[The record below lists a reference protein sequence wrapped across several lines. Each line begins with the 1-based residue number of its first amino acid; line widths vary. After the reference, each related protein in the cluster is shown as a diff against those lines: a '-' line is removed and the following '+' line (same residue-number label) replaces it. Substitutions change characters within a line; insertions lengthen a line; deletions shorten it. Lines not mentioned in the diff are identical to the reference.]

1 MFSKEEFKKENLL
14 SALKALDCSRNCPC
28 CEYFSPNDI
37 QKCQDPIPYA
47 VDLLEEFIEE
57 HYKLVEKYNTLLTRF
72 NALENPQPY
81 KFEDLKAGMWVWC
94 EKYDRCVQIVKT
106 RIYEYDTGC
115 FYKGQKLVRVYTNHD
130 FGWDDIPFEENSFY
144 PVQMAN
150 ARCE

>member
-1 MFSKEEFKKENLL
+1 MLSKEEYVEKIVRDILNGEMKLEN
-14 SALKALDCSRNCPC
+14 
-28 CEYFSPNDI
+28 F
-37 QKCQDPIPYA
+37 
-47 VDLLEEFIEE
+47 VEE
-57 HYKLVEKYNTLLTRF
+57 HFELVEKYEMLSNTYSMFCEDYL
-72 NALENPQPY
+72 NPKSY

-130 FGWDDIPFEENSFY
+130 FGWDDIPFEENRFY

-150 ARCE
+150 VRCE

>member
-1 MFSKEEFKKENLL
+1 M
-14 SALKALDCSRNCPC
+14 
-28 CEYFSPNDI
+28 
-37 QKCQDPIPYA
+37 
-47 VDLLEEFIEE
+47 LEEFIEE

>member
-1 MFSKEEFKKENLL
+1 MLNKEEFKKENLL

-28 CEYFSPNDI
+28 CKCFDNNT
-37 QKCQDPIPYA
+37 QKCQDPTPYA
-47 VDLLEEFIEE
+47 VDLLEEFIQE
-57 HYKLVEKYNTLLTRF
+57 HFELVEKHEM
-72 NALENPQPY
+72 LENTYSMFCEDYLNPKSY

-130 FGWDDIPFEENSFY
+130 FGWDDIPFEENRFY
-144 PVQMAN
+144 PIHIAK
-150 ARCE
+150 

>member
-81 KFEDLKAGMWVWC
+81 KFEDLQTEMQV
-94 EKYDRCVQIVKT
+94 YDNYLKECIEISVMCGRNRANHTVTFFRWGQEELEVVK
-106 RIYEYDTGC
+106 
-115 FYKGQKLVRVYTNHD
+115 FK
-130 FGWDDIPFEENSFY
+130 ENRFY
-144 PVQMAN
+144 PVYIAK
-150 ARCE
+150 

>member
-1 MFSKEEFKKENLL
+1 MLSKEEFKKENLL

-81 KFEDLKAGMWVWC
+81 KFEDLQTEMQV
-94 EKYDRCVQIVKT
+94 YDNYLKECIEISVMCSRNRANHTVTFFRWGQEELEVVK
-106 RIYEYDTGC
+106 
-115 FYKGQKLVRVYTNHD
+115 
-130 FGWDDIPFEENSFY
+130 FEENRFY
-144 PVQMAN
+144 PIHIAKRGVSDV
-150 ARCE
+150 

>member
-28 CEYFSPNDI
+28 CKYFDNNT
-37 QKCQDPIPYA
+37 QKCQDPTPYA
-47 VDLLEEFIEE
+47 VDLLEEFIQD
-57 HYKLVEKYNTLLTRF
+57 VF
-72 NALENPQPY
+72 NPQPY

-130 FGWDDIPFEENSFY
+130 FGWDDIPFEENRFY

-150 ARCE
+150 VR